1 VSPLLRRFL
10 SFLPPFLPLGLRILP
25 LLSVSISLRVVS
37 CSVSPS
43 SPSFSR
49 LLLDQAA
56 AVVAANRDVD
66 LEAVASIC
74 RHPGPPTRDG
84 LLRARETLMWRLE
97 ASAHEL
103 SVIMQERC
111 VALAQVVLIDQ
122 RLDQLGESDGA
133 ESAVILA
140 VVGSG
145 SGVDRPGDNDS
156 ASGAEDSSEVDES
169 GSEGEVDLDLSIGGK
184 SL

>member
-1 VSPLLRRFL
+1 VSI
-10 SFLPPFLPLGLRILP
+10 GLRA
-25 LLSVSISLRVVS
+25 VS

-43 SPSFSR
+43 SPAFSR

-66 LEAVASIC
+66 LEAVASI
-74 RHPGPPTRDG
+74 RQHPGPPTRDG
-84 LLRARETLMWRLE
+84 LLRAHETLMWRLE

-103 SVIMQERC
+103 SVIMQERR
-111 VALAQVVLIDQ
+111 VALAQVALIDQ

-133 ESAVILA
+133 ESAVISA
-140 VVGSG
+140 AVGSG
-145 SGVDRPGDNDS
+145 SGMDGLGDDDS

-169 GSEGEVDLDLSIGGK
+169 GSEGETLTCRSAVNPCK
-184 SL
+184 R